1 MIVAGHLYDRDSS
14 NRVAARLSG
23 RGDRYV
29 LTVDGDG
36 GETIVDVVSAA
47 PFVNG
52 IPQRLVISTGQTFA
66 PLDELPEGFL
76 RTRRNRF
83 WRALS
88 RTERFSPRTAV
99 VCVMLLA
106 GIVVSLR
113 AALPALADAAAHLVP
128 GSLEAAVGQSAFERF
143 DHWLLEPSGLSPA
156 RTAALK
162 RAAERLADARGMSE
176 PPKVLFRSA
185 PQIGANALAFPG
197 GPILVTD
204 QLVRAMESDDRVVAV
219 IAHELG
225 HVEERH
231 GVRQV
236 LRAAGLL
243 ILFGAIL
250 GADEVIVEELSAF
263 ALSLATSGYAREF
276 ENAADEYAVRLLG
289 DAGHSPEA
297 LAAALES
304 LAAECE
310 PHCAEGGWFSTHP
323 SIETRIAALK
333 AFTGKLDGDPG
344 R

>member
-23 RGDRYV
+23 RGDHYV
-29 LTVDGDG
+29 LTTDDG
-36 GETIVDVVSAA
+36 GETVVDVVSAA

-66 PLDELPEGFL
+66 PFDELPKGFL

-88 RTERFSPRTAV
+88 RAERFSPRTAI

-106 GIVVSLR
+106 GIVVSAR
-113 AALPALADAAAHLVP
+113 AALPALADAAARLVP
-128 GSLEAAVGQSAFERF
+128 GSLEAAIGRNAFEQLE
-143 DHWLLEPSGLSPA
+143 HWLLEPSDLSPA
-156 RTAALK
+156 QTVALR
-162 RAAERLADARGMSE
+162 RAAKRLVDLRGMSE
-176 PPKVLFRSA
+176 PPRVLFRSA
-185 PQIGANALAFPG
+185 PEIGANAFAFPG

-204 QLVRAMESDDRVVAV
+204 QLVRAMDSDDRVVAV

-231 GVRQV
+231 GVRQA

-243 ILFGAIL
+243 VLFGAIL
-250 GADEVIVEELSAF
+250 GADEVVVEELSAF
-263 ALSLATSGYAREF
+263 ALSLATSGYSREF
-276 ENAADEYAVRLLG
+276 ESAADEYAARLLR
-289 DAGHSPEA
+289 DAGLSPEA
-297 LAAALES
+297 LVGALES

-310 PHCAEGGWFSTHP
+310 PHCAEEGWFSTHP
-323 SIETRIAALK
+323 SIETRIEALR
-333 AFTGKLDGDPG
+333 AFTGKLDGGPE